1 VYFPGSNTI
10 NLINDAGTGLV
21 SPTGVVPGSAVILSN
36 SRCGVNVAG
45 ATVAATANSVA
56 VTLPM
61 TFSSATFGGIR
72 NVYGIAFDNTG
83 LTSHWVRGATLI
95 VQ

>member
-1 VYFPGSNTI
+1 
-10 NLINDAGTGLV
+10 
-21 SPTGVVPGSAVILSN
+21 
-36 SRCGVNVAG
+36 
-45 ATVAATANSVA
+45 
-56 VTLPM
+56 M
-61 TFSSATFGGIR
+61 TFSPATFGGLR